1 MKSKAQIGNRVG
13 RVVIYVTKRFP
24 IWNAAIRSAV
34 QQNHFRLL
42 MGIFVTSHSVAIQIH
57 HIYIITLSLQ
67 TIYHPPIRSR
77 LKRWGT
83 VSHKR
88 T

>member
-13 RVVIYVTKRFP
+13 RVVIYVTKRVP

-57 HIYIITLSLQ
+57 HI
-67 TIYHPPIRSR
+67 
-77 LKRWGT
+77 
-83 VSHKR
+83 
-88 T
+88 